1 MGFAYLG
8 EPQLKNI
15 AEPVRAYRVLMEAEA
30 AGTLVEQGTPK
41 KRLSGNRRW
50 AILAVAAV
58 VIIAIAAGV
67 LLSLEPWVQRVEAAV
82 EANMALPLPDEPSIV
97 VLPLENLSGDS
108 EQGYLVDGIAD
119 TVITALSQTEQLFVV
134 ARSSTLA
141 YKGRTAPVKQVAE
154 EFGVQYVLEG
164 SFQMS
169 GESIRVN
176 TRLIDA
182 LTGHQ
187 MWAGRYDRQMSEIFA
202 LQDDITANIVEELQI
217 KLTDDEES
225 RVLRRDTGSVEAF
238 QQYMKARNLNLSY
251 TPENNTKA
259 RALFEQAI
267 ALDPEYADARVGL
280 AWNFYFEYLN
290 GWAEDSELTYS
301 RSIEESEKALAI
313 DDTNAEAHALSA
325 WLHVQKGEHKQALAA
340 GKKAVTLEPG
350 GAGVAAIYSMV
361 LVQSGRPE
369 EAIEWFNRSKRL
381 DPYISP
387 RMSWTLAEALRLL
400 GRYDEMIEVSKLIL
414 QTTAHWLERPRL
426 IYAYMKQG
434 REEEARTH
442 LQMMLAG
449 YPERVQA
456 WLDAVS
462 PLPTPM
468 YEEFVGVLREAGFP
482 DPDNPAQLESEEFS
496 VLPRSEYARAFSKN
510 TES

>member
-1 MGFAYLG
+1 MADKVERRLAATLSADVVGYSRLMGADEEGTLARLKAHRSKLIDLQFSAHRGRIVKLMGDGVLVEFASVVDAVRCAAAIQRGMAARNETEDEDRRIVLRIGINLSDIIVEGDDIHGDGVNVAARMEQLAEPGGICISSDAFRQARGKVELGFADLG
-8 EPQLKNI
+8 EQQLKNI

-30 AGTLVEQGTPK
+30 
-41 KRLSGNRRW
+41 
-50 AILAVAAV
+50 
-58 VIIAIAAGV
+58 
-67 LLSLEPWVQRVEAAV
+67 
-82 EANMALPLPDEPSIV
+82 
-97 VLPLENLSGDS
+97 
-108 EQGYLVDGIAD
+108 
-119 TVITALSQTEQLFVV
+119 
-134 ARSSTLA
+134 
-141 YKGRTAPVKQVAE
+141 
-154 EFGVQYVLEG
+154 
-164 SFQMS
+164 
-169 GESIRVN
+169 
-176 TRLIDA
+176 
-182 LTGHQ
+182 
-187 MWAGRYDRQMSEIFA
+187 
-202 LQDDITANIVEELQI
+202 
-217 KLTDDEES
+217 
-225 RVLRRDTGSVEAF
+225 
-238 QQYMKARNLNLSY
+238 
-251 TPENNTKA
+251 
-259 RALFEQAI
+259 
-267 ALDPEYADARVGL
+267 
-280 AWNFYFEYLN
+280 
-290 GWAEDSELTYS
+290 
-301 RSIEESEKALAI
+301 
-313 DDTNAEAHALSA
+313 
-325 WLHVQKGEHKQALAA
+325 
-340 GKKAVTLEPG
+340 AVTLEPG

-456 WLDAVS
+456 WLDAMS

-468 YEEFVGVLREAGFP
+468 YEESVGVLREAGFP